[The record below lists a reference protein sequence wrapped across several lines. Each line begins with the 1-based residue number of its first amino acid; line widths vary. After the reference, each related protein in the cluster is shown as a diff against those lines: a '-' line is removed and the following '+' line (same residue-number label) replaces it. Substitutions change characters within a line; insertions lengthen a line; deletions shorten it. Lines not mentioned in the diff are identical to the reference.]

1 MKLLSTKRRIFA
13 ITWLTYAGYY
23 LCRKNLSLV
32 LPVLHGSHVLSAIQL
47 ANIVFGYSLFYAL
60 GQFGFGFLADGVGA
74 KRVVGGGLLL
84 IVSSNLLLGAHSAF
98 LWLLVF
104 ACCNGIGQSTGWSG
118 LVKTMASWFGPDQRG
133 VAMAWWGTNYVL
145 GGFLAT
151 IFATWALGG
160 HAPLSLLGWRR
171 GFIFPAALLMVIT
184 AIYLLGVPDTREP
197 ATSREELLNEPV
209 YDDRA
214 SKAEL
219 AALLRAPSL
228 WIIGISYFFLELCRY
243 ALMFW
248 LPLYMIEH
256 LKYATRTAG
265 ITTSLYELVG
275 VAGAVIA
282 GYVSD
287 HFMQARRAPVC
298 VVMLWG
304 LALVMFL
311 QPTLAQYGIV
321 GVAFAVAAA
330 GVFSYGP
337 DTLLSG
343 AGAQDVGGARAAATA
358 SGLIDGIGHLG
369 ALFSPYL
376 VVLVSARY
384 GWDRLFWVFA
394 ASAFLAGLVLMPIWN
409 LRPAPDTLL
418 AIDVDT
424 MPQVI

>member
-1 MKLLSTKRRIFA
+1 LKIPAAKYRIFA

-23 LCRKNLSLV
+23 FCRKNLSLV
-32 LPVLHGSHVLSAIQL
+32 LPVLHGKLLLSEIQL
-47 ANIVFGYSLFYAL
+47 ANIVFGYSLCYAL
-60 GQFGFGFLADGVGA
+60 GQFGFGFLSDGVGA

-84 IVSSNLLLGAHSAF
+84 VVASNLLLGVHSALF
-98 LWLLVF
+98 WLLFF
-104 ACCNGIGQSTGWSG
+104 ACCNGIGQATGWSG
-118 LVKTMASWFGPDQRG
+118 LVKTMASWFGPEQRG

-151 IFATWALGG
+151 IFATWALGE
-160 HAPLSLLGWRR
+160 HALLVPLGWRR
-171 GFIFPAALLMVIT
+171 GFIFPAMLLMVIT
-184 AIYLLGVPDTREP
+184 AIYLLGVPN
-197 ATSREELLNEPV
+197 TSQEELSGESFPGARGH
-209 YDDRA
+209 DDRA

-219 AALLRAPSL
+219 IALLREPSL
-228 WIIGISYFFLELCRY
+228 WIIGVSYFFLELCRY

-256 LKYATRTAG
+256 LRYSTQTAG
-265 ITTSLYELVG
+265 FTTSLYELVG

-282 GYVSD
+282 GYISD
-287 HFMQARRAPVC
+287 RFMQARRAPVC
-298 VVMLWG
+298 VIMLWG
-304 LALVMFL
+304 LAFVMFM
-311 QPTLAQYGIV
+311 QPVLAHYGLV

-343 AGAQDVGGARAAATA
+343 AGAQDVGGPRGAATA

-394 ASAFLAGLVLMPIWN
+394 ASAFIAGLVLTPIWN
-409 LRPAPDTLL
+409 LKPSHETPLL
-418 AIDVDT
+418 ADGGTIPV
-424 MPQVI
+424 VV

>member
-1 MKLLSTKRRIFA
+1 MKTTGMKHRMFA

-32 LPVLHGSHVLSAIQL
+32 LPLLLGNHFLSALQL
-47 ANIVFGYSLFYAL
+47 ANVVFGYSLFYAL
-60 GQFGFGFLADGVGA
+60 GQFGFGFLSDGVGA
-74 KRVVGGGLLL
+74 KKVVGGGLLL
-84 IVSSNLLLGAHSAF
+84 VVGSNLLLGVHSAF
-98 LWLLVF
+98 LWLLIF

-118 LVKTMASWFGPDQRG
+118 LVKTMASWFSPEQRG

-151 IFATWALGG
+151 IFATWSLGV
-160 HAPLSLLGWRR
+160 HAPMTDLGWRR
-171 GFIFPAALLMVIT
+171 GFIFPALILMVIT
-184 AIYLLGVPDTREP
+184 AIYLLGVPDKRE
-197 ATSREELLNEPV
+197 SEVSSEV
-209 YDDRA
+209 VSGSSSQDDRA

-219 AALLRAPSL
+219 IALLREPSL
-228 WIIGISYFFLELCRY
+228 WIIGVSYFFLELCRY

-248 LPLYMIEH
+248 LPLYMIDH
-256 LKYATRTAG
+256 LKYSTQTAG
-265 ITTSLYELVG
+265 FTTSLYELVG

-282 GYVSD
+282 GYTSD
-287 HFMQARRAPVC
+287 RYMQARRAPVC
-298 VVMLWG
+298 VIMLWG
-304 LALVMFL
+304 LAIIMFL
-311 QPTLAQYGIV
+311 QPMLARYGLI

-376 VVLVSARY
+376 VVLVSAHY

-394 ASAFLAGLVLMPIWN
+394 ASAFIAGLVLMPIWN
-409 LRPAPDTLL
+409 LKPSHDLPL
-418 AIDVDT
+418 ALDGRTV
-424 MPQVI
+424 PQVV